1 MKRWL
6 WMGAAVVVLAFAT
19 GAQAGSQENT
29 MVLYG
34 APDRD
39 WVAAVAAKFEKETG
53 IKTPWIRASSNEMYA
68 KIEAEKANPQGDV
81 WFGGTGDPHF
91 AAAEAGLTEPYCS
104 PKMPEL
110 REWMRDPIGGCRVIG
125 LYAGPLG
132 WAVNEGVLKK
142 LGKPMPKTWDDLTKP
157 EYKGLIAI
165 SNPTTAGTAYTAL
178 VTLLLLKGEEKG
190 WEYLA
195 KLHKNVAQYTKSGS
209 AAGQLAGQGE
219 VAIGIVFL
227 HDVVMFAEEGF
238 PVKAVAPADGTGY
251 EIGGI
256 SLIKGAPHMANA
268 KKFIDWALTPDV
280 QAIAK
285 DFRSFQLQSN
295 KNTPLPPVVIKHGVD
310 FENVK
315 TIKYDFLWGSKNRER
330 IIKRWA
336 EQIFS
341 QAR

>member
-1 MKRWL
+1 MKNVWRVG
-6 WMGAAVVVLAFAT
+6 MVIVVVAFAT
-19 GAQAGSQENT
+19 LAGAAQDNT

-104 PKMPEL
+104 PMMPEL
-110 REWMRDPIGGCRVIG
+110 REFMRDPIGGCRVLG

-178 VTLLLLKGEEKG
+178 VTLLLLKGEDKG

-238 PVKAVAPADGTGY
+238 PVKAVSPEDGTGY

-268 KKFIDWALTPDV
+268 KKFIDWALTPGA

-310 FENVK
+310 FEHVK

-336 EQIFS
+336 DQIFT

>member
-6 WMGAAVVVLAFAT
+6 WVSAALAIMVLATRA
-19 GAQAGSQENT
+19 AAQENV

-34 APDRD
+34 SPDRD
-39 WVAAVAAKFEKETG
+39 WVAAVANKFEKETG

-104 PKMPEL
+104 PKMSEL
-110 REWMRDPIGGCRVIG
+110 REFMRDPLGGCRVIG

-132 WAVNEGVLKK
+132 WAVTKGVLKK
-142 LGKPMPKTWDDLTKP
+142 LGKPVPSTWDDLTKP

-178 VTLLLLKGEEKG
+178 VTLLLLKGEDKG

-195 KLHKNVAQYTKSGS
+195 KLHKNIAQYTKSGS

-238 PVKAVAPADGTGY
+238 PVKAIAPADGTGY
-251 EIGGI
+251 EIGGL
-256 SLIKGAPHMANA
+256 SLIKGAPHKENA
-268 KKFIDWALTPDV
+268 KKFIDWALTPST

-295 KNTPLPPVVIKHGVD
+295 KNTPLPPVVIKQGVD
-310 FENVK
+310 FEHVK
-315 TIKYDFLWGSKNRER
+315 TIKYDFLWASKNRER
-330 IIKRWA
+330 IIKRWS
-336 EQIFS
+336 EQIFT